1 MKTQFI
7 TDEKGNK
14 TGVILSIKDYEKL
27 MDELDEAHTV
37 RIYDKAKAEKLTFQP
52 FEDALKEIEQKR
64 AKDRVS
70 TANQ

>member
-37 RIYDKAKAEKLTFQP
+37 RMYDKTKAEKLAFRP

-64 AKDRVS
+64 AKSRVS
-70 TANQ
+70 TVNQ